1 MYDRDHV
8 AAMVG
13 VTPAAIE
20 KQRQRRQI
28 LGVPYGAEIRYP
40 AVQFANGEAVPY
52 LKRVLEAF
60 GDTDPW
66 EQLMLLTTPVEGF
79 SDGSATLLELLKGKP
94 RPDALRQ
101 IVGLAS
107 AWAA

>member
-1 MYDRDHV
+1 
-8 AAMVG
+8 
-13 VTPAAIE
+13 
-20 KQRQRRQI
+20 
-28 LGVPYGAEIRYP
+28 
-40 AVQFANGEAVPY
+40 
-52 LKRVLEAF
+52 
-60 GDTDPW
+60 
-66 EQLMLLTTPVEGF
+66 MLLTTPVEGF